1 MDESIQN
8 IKVEIESIKK
18 IQSKKKL
25 EIKKLGT
32 QKETFEES
40 FTKRIQEMEEGI
52 SGIDVIIEEI
62 LNWSEKMIKL
72 KTF

>member
-1 MDESIQN
+1 MENLGKRIGTTDKSI
-8 IKVEIESIKK
+8 
-18 IQSKKKL
+18 
-25 EIKKLGT
+25 T
-32 QKETFEES
+32 D
-40 FTKRIQEMEEGI
+40 RIQEMEEGI